1 MNHSITVENEI
12 AEMTTSVSFNSE
24 SEIDD
29 LLKCSMC
36 SKTLTEPRSL
46 QCLHNFCKV
55 CLEKYV
61 ARLRGSG
68 KRIETFPCPTQ
79 GRNSRG
85 GMGGGGD
92 TPPQYRESS
101 PRRAN
106 DSKWSG
112 QFQQIRKKLPPNHLI
127 TKCNTVLFVGQYEGH
142 ALFVGHC
149 SYIPPQKWNPSFGPG
164 PTCRSE
170 FTLKSDQNVA
180 HLASNYF
187 IKNMLEIMAIRR
199 QAKGA
204 RCLCCRE
211 TAVSRCMTCEMYMC
225 EKCSNSHAMWPIMK
239 DHDVI
244 SVKELSNSQSPVKTR
259 NKLHCMKHK
268 DKILEFYCETC
279 QKLSC
284 MHCMVLNH
292 AKKQHRCVSLE
303 KILKYVAEKLEAQ
316 TTKLVQDVDN
326 IYGEL
331 HDELTKQFDEI
342 TDYLNKVQAS
352 VSLSKSLLNRGS
364 IEEILSS
371 QKLIDENLDKLRK
384 EQPRNFSPVNDGGI
398 QYSPED
404 ISTIGCGEI
413 MRKMGNITS
422 C

>member
-24 SEIDD
+24 SEIGD

-68 KRIETFPCPTQ
+68 KRIETFPCPT
-79 GRNSRG
+79 
-85 GMGGGGD
+85 
-92 TPPQYRESS
+92 
-101 PRRAN
+101 
-106 DSKWSG
+106 
-112 QFQQIRKKLPPNHLI
+112 
-127 TKCNTVLFVGQYEGH
+127 
-142 ALFVGHC
+142 
-149 SYIPPQKWNPSFGPG
+149 
-164 PTCRSE
+164 CRSE

-180 HLASNYF
+180 NLASNYF
-187 IKNMLEIMAIRR
+187 IKNMLETMAIQR

-204 RCLCCRE
+204 RCSCCRE

-225 EKCSNSHAMWPIMK
+225 GNCSNSHAMWPIMK

-244 SVKELSNSQSPVKTR
+244 PVKELSNPQSPVKTR

-268 DKILEFYCETC
+268 DKILEFYCETY

-303 KILKYVAEKLEAQ
+303 KIEQTQKQILKGSCTTLDEILSAGNEGLNAISKGMKALETNATDAKKQIHTQKEKILKNVAEKLEAQ
-316 TTKLVQDVDN
+316 TAKLVQDVDKV
-326 IYGEL
+326 YGEL
-331 HDELTKQFDEI
+331 HDELTKQYNEL

-352 VSLSKSLLNRGS
+352 VSLSKNLLNGGS

-371 QKLIDENLDKLRK
+371 QKLIDENLVKLRK

-398 QYSPED
+398 QFSPED
-404 ISTIGCGEI
+404 IGTIGCGEI